1 MRASA
6 ENLFSPFSADLLS
19 IYHCQPAASRPSR
32 PTRLACSKDGEKGE
46 MYFLHS
52 IGSMFGFGRAKA
64 TIILFQPNA
73 QLLVLRNASVGVTC
87 CLLPLF
93 DTQMCL
99 CLPNA
104 CPYFG
109 QCLLPLSVFLSA
121 SLAHPFVPNG
131 AVTFRFL
138 RGLPVALLARARAER
153 CGMGSGN
160 KSTKC
165 VPSRSP

>member
-1 MRASA
+1 MYVS
-6 ENLFSPFSADLLS
+6 
-19 IYHCQPAASRPSR
+19 Q
-32 PTRLACSKDGEKGE
+32 KDGV
-46 MYFLHS
+46 
-52 IGSMFGFGRAKA
+52 
-64 TIILFQPNA
+64 
-73 QLLVLRNASVGVTC
+73 VLRNASVGMTC

-131 AVTFRFL
+131 AVPFRFL
-138 RGLPVALLARARAER
+138 RGLPVALARARAER
-153 CGMGSGN
+153 TAERARATNQQNVFYHDRRRKRERAASSAMRYRVDLDEY
-160 KSTKC
+160 STAL
-165 VPSRSP
+165 SNGW